1 VKRTVGENPAAAD
14 AAGIN
19 VFRVRYFS
27 SICGG
32 FLMGVAG
39 SFLSLAHFNSFL
51 HDLTAGRGWICLALI
66 IIGKW
71 KPWNCLLIA
80 LLFGIIDAF
89 QFRLQTLNL
98 NIPYQI
104 LLALPYIT
112 AILALVLVAR
122 KAVCP
127 ASLLKPYRREE

>member
-1 VKRTVGENPAAAD
+1 VKNYEEENCLSYWEKEERERAKNYVFSSVSLLVKRTVGENPAAAD

-71 KPWNCLLIA
+71 KLWNCLLVA

-89 QFRLQTLNL
+89 QFRLQALNL
-98 NIPYQI
+98 NIPY
-104 LLALPYIT
+104 
-112 AILALVLVAR
+112 
-122 KAVCP
+122 
-127 ASLLKPYRREE
+127 